1 MKKTYSVFCILILLI
16 AVARAETAI
25 IPTQISDSKSSK
37 IDESDLSL
45 SDESLGLGKGQEV
58 ENKKSIKSATKEEI
72 EFDAPIDPS
81 YMNEPFR
88 ASPIAKEE
96 AREDELE
103 DDDLY
108 FDDFSNLGI
117 NMNELL
123 KEKKTA
129 GKKIKEESV
138 APIKEEKK
146 IDIGLLQ
153 LSCDEF
159 SGRLMREAFTS
170 CGIVSKEYLN
180 SKIELTIDG
189 DGRISM
195 FDSSMNLVGAKKL
208 CLSGYV
214 ASTPAKNVGADFTC
228 RVYFQGITNI

>member
-1 MKKTYSVFCILILLI
+1 MKKTYSVFCILILLLT
-16 AVARAETAI
+16 VARAETAKI
-25 IPTQISDSKSSK
+25 STQISDSQSSK
-37 IDESDLSL
+37 IDESDLLL
-45 SDESLGLGKGQEV
+45 SDEALGLSKGQEV
-58 ENKKSIKSATKEEI
+58 ENKKSIKSTIKEEI

-96 AREDELE
+96 TREDELE

-108 FDDFSNLGI
+108 FDDFSDLGI
-117 NMNELL
+117 NMHELL

-129 GKKIKEESV
+129 EKKIKEVPV
-138 APIKEEKK
+138 APLKEEKK

-159 SGRLMREAFTS
+159 SGRLMREAFTP

-180 SKIELTIDG
+180 SKIELTVDDI
-189 DGRISM
+189 GRISM
-195 FDSSMNLVGAKKL
+195 FDFSMNLTGAKKL

-214 ASTPAKNVGADFTC
+214 ASKPVKNVGANFTC
-228 RVYFQGITNI
+228 RVYFQ